1 MKVARRLVRLAMTRN
16 VEFEQLFGGRN
27 FPIGLYS
34 NEVTMTQLVDLGD
47 VQKRR
52 IDSSDHSLL
61 KRYVVGEQDAATEL
75 YLRYS
80 DRLQAWA
87 SSQTSSAL
95 STRFDEEDVIQSVFR
110 TFFRRVSEGLYDV
123 PPGDELWQLLLV
135 IALNKVR
142 KLATFHRAQK
152 RDIRKSRDADL
163 LDISGQL
170 RTRDE
175 TSLKV
180 LEMVIEELL
189 TGRTPTQQSIVR
201 LRIDGHQINDISQ
214 QTQQSKRTVERV
226 LRDFRLQ
233 LSTHIDVGTNPS

>member
-1 MKVARRLVRLAMTRN
+1 MQIA
-16 VEFEQLFGGRN
+16 
-27 FPIGLYS
+27 GLRDAS
-34 NEVTMTQLVDLGD
+34 QRQTEL
-47 VQKRR
+47 
-52 IDSSDHSLL
+52 SDHSLL
-61 KRYVVGEQDAATEL
+61 KRYIVGEQDAATEL

-87 SSQTSSAL
+87 SSQTSAAL

-152 RDIRKSRDADL
+152 RDVRKSQDADL
-163 LDISGQL
+163 LETAGKL

-175 TSLKV
+175 TSLRV
-180 LEMVIEELL
+180 LEMVIDEHF
-189 TGRTPTQQSIVR
+189 
-201 LRIDGHQINDISQ
+201 RI
-214 QTQQSKRTVERV
+214 ERM
-226 LRDFRLQ
+226 F
-233 LSTHIDVGTNPS
+233 

>member
-1 MKVARRLVRLAMTRN
+1 MQLA
-16 VEFEQLFGGRN
+16 
-27 FPIGLYS
+27 
-34 NEVTMTQLVDLGD
+34 DLSD
-47 VQKRR
+47 AKAKRS
-52 IDSSDHSLL
+52 DASDHSLL

-80 DRLQAWA
+80 NRLQAWA
-87 SSQTSSAL
+87 SSQTSPVL

-152 RDIRKSRDADL
+152 RDVRKSQDADL
-163 LDISGQL
+163 LETTGKL
-170 RTRDE
+170 KTRDE

-189 TGRTPTQQSIVR
+189 SGRTSTQQSIVR
-201 LRIDGHQINDISQ
+201 LRIDGYQIDDIAER
-214 QTQQSKRTVERV
+214 TQQSKRTVERV

-233 LSTHIDVGTNPS
+233 LGTQIDVGSSATTPSRR

>member
-80 DRLQAWA
+80 
-87 SSQTSSAL
+87 
-95 STRFDEEDVIQSVFR
+95 
-110 TFFRRVSEGLYDV
+110 
-123 PPGDELWQLLLV
+123 
-135 IALNKVR
+135 
-142 KLATFHRAQK
+142 
-152 RDIRKSRDADL
+152 
-163 LDISGQL
+163 
-170 RTRDE
+170 
-175 TSLKV
+175 
-180 LEMVIEELL
+180 
-189 TGRTPTQQSIVR
+189 
-201 LRIDGHQINDISQ
+201 
-214 QTQQSKRTVERV
+214 
-226 LRDFRLQ
+226 
-233 LSTHIDVGTNPS
+233 